1 MHSTVERDGR
11 GRSAQ
16 QRAGRECEA
25 GWGGAGWVWL
35 SQLRLVN
42 FRNFR
47 ALRLEPQP
55 GVLLFSGHNG
65 QGKTNL
71 LESVYVLATTRSPRT
86 SVERELLS
94 WRAPED
100 ADLAAVT
107 PPFARLEARVRR
119 LSGETHLELTFEGER
134 SGNANGPG
142 AVTRDI
148 KVNGL
153 ATRAA
158 GLVGQLPVVYFSP
171 ADVDLAGGS
180 PSGRRQY
187 LNLAN
192 SQASPS
198 HLRALQRY
206 NRVLLQRNQVLRLV
220 RERRQLAT
228 ALEPWTE
235 QMVSWGA
242 QILHQRLTMLREMN
256 ARIADIFRDLA
267 GSTEG
272 LEVVYR
278 STVCET
284 PHDPES
290 VAALQQAYKRQ
301 QTSIATREIEQAVSL
316 VGPHRDDFTF
326 VLDGVDLNTYGSRGQ
341 QRLAVLALKL
351 AEADWMR
358 AAIGEIPV
366 VLLDDVLSE
375 LDPQRRAYVL
385 QRVAEPEPSR
395 TRQVWITTTETD
407 LLAADSALATAQ
419 HYTIEAGQV
428 HAVSMRE

>member
-1 MHSTVERDGR
+1 M
-11 GRSAQ
+11 
-16 QRAGRECEA
+16 
-25 GWGGAGWVWL
+25 WL

-42 FRNFR
+42 FRNFHS
-47 ALRLEPQP
+47 LRLEPQP
-55 GVLLFSGHNG
+55 GVLVFSGQNG

-86 SVERELLS
+86 SVERELLN
-94 WRAPED
+94 WRTPED
-100 ADLAAVT
+100 PYLAAVT

-119 LSGETHLELTFEGER
+119 LEGEIHLELTFEAER
-134 SGNANGPG
+134 SPAQAPA
-142 AVTRDI
+142 AVTREI

-153 ATRAA
+153 TTRAA

-171 ADVDLAGGS
+171 ADVELAGGS

-192 SQASPS
+192 SQASAA

-220 RERRQLAT
+220 REHRQPAS

-242 QILHQRLTMLREMN
+242 QVLHQRLVMLCDIN
-256 ARIADIFRDLA
+256 ARVPAIFGDLA
-267 GSTEG
+267 GGADG
-272 LEVVYR
+272 LRVEYR
-278 STVCET
+278 STVCERSAET
-284 PHDPES
+284 PSLEALEDTFREKQAQ
-290 VAALQQAYKRQ
+290 VAL
-301 QTSIATREIEQAVSL
+301 REVDHAVSL

-326 VLDGVDLNTYGSRGQ
+326 VLDTVDLNTYGSRGQ

-358 AAIGEIPV
+358 TAMGAFPV

-375 LDPQRRAYVL
+375 LDPKRRGYVL
-385 QRVAEPEPSR
+385 QRVGAPEP
-395 TRQVWITTTETD
+395 TRQRQLWITTTETD
-407 LLAADSALATAQ
+407 LAPADEFLRDVQ
-419 HYTIEAGQV
+419 RFLIDAGTV
-428 HAVSMRE
+428 RPA

>member
-1 MHSTVERDGR
+1 M
-11 GRSAQ
+11 
-16 QRAGRECEA
+16 
-25 GWGGAGWVWL
+25 WL
-35 SQLRLVN
+35 SQLTLVN

-47 ALRLEPQP
+47 TLRLEPQP
-55 GVLLFSGHNG
+55 GVLLFCGPNG

-100 ADLAAVT
+100 ADLAAVV

-119 LSGETHLELTFEGER
+119 LEGEVHLELTFEAER
-134 SGNANGPG
+134 STANGAAPG
-142 AVTRDI
+142 AVTRGI

-153 ATRAA
+153 PTRAT

-171 ADVDLAGGS
+171 GDVELAGGA
-180 PSGRRQY
+180 PAGRRQY

-192 SQASPS
+192 SQVSSS

-220 RERRQLAT
+220 RERRQAAA

-235 QMVSWGA
+235 QMLDWGA
-242 QILHQRLTMLREMN
+242 QILRQRLTMLRDVDQ
-256 ARIADIFRDLA
+256 RLVTIFRDLA
-267 GSTEG
+267 GTSET
-272 LEVVYR
+272 LRIVYR
-278 STVCET
+278 STVCDVSRH
-284 PHDPES
+284 PPDLVDS
-290 VAALQQAYKRQ
+290 FRQRQAQLAA
-301 QTSIATREIEQAVSL
+301 REIDQAVSL

-326 VLDGVDLNTYGSRGQ
+326 VLDGIDLNTYGSRGQ

-358 AAIGEIPV
+358 AEIGELPV
-366 VLLDDVLSE
+366 VLLDDMLSE

-395 TRQVWITTTETD
+395 QRQVWITSTD
-407 LLAADSALATAQ
+407 DANDQSHTRDFLSSAQ
-419 HYTIEAGQV
+419 RFVIDAGQV
-428 HAVSMRE
+428 RTA

>member
-1 MHSTVERDGR
+1 
-11 GRSAQ
+11 
-16 QRAGRECEA
+16 
-25 GWGGAGWVWL
+25 VWL
-35 SQLRLVN
+35 SALRLVN

-47 ALRLEPQP
+47 TLRLEPRP
-55 GVLLFSGHNG
+55 GVLVFSGRNG

-107 PPFARLEARVRR
+107 PPFARLDARVRR
-119 LSGETHLELTFEGER
+119 LNGEIHLELTFEGER
-134 SGNANGPG
+134 PATNGTPLAATG

-192 SQASPS
+192 SQASTT

-220 RERRQLAT
+220 REHRQPQT

-242 QILHQRLTMLREMN
+242 QILHQRLTML
-256 ARIADIFRDLA
+256 ADVNSRVSNIFRDLA
-267 GSTEG
+267 GGDDG
-272 LEVVYR
+272 LEVAYR
-278 STVCET
+278 STVCESVEVPT
-284 PHDPES
+284 TTQLEDAFRARQSS
-290 VAALQQAYKRQ
+290 VAV
-301 QTSIATREIEQAVSL
+301 REVEQAVSL

-326 VLDGVDLNTYGSRGQ
+326 VLGGIDLNTYGSRGQ

-385 QRVAEPEPSR
+385 QRVAETEP
-395 TRQVWITTTETD
+395 TQQRQVWITTTEPE
-407 LLAADSALATAQ
+407 LSPADAFQTSAQ
-419 HYTIEAGQV
+419 HFLIDAGQV
-428 HAVSMRE
+428 RPA

>member
-1 MHSTVERDGR
+1 M
-11 GRSAQ
+11 
-16 QRAGRECEA
+16 
-25 GWGGAGWVWL
+25 WL

-47 ALRLEPQP
+47 GLRLEPQP
-55 GVLLFSGHNG
+55 GVLVFSGQNG

-94 WRAPED
+94 WRAPDD
-100 ADLAAVT
+100 ADLAAVIA
-107 PPFARLEARVRR
+107 PFARLDARVRR
-119 LSGETHLELTFEGER
+119 QNGEVHLELTFEGER
-134 SGNANGPG
+134 PGTIGAGPVAST
-142 AVTRDI
+142 AVTRGI

-153 ATRAA
+153 ATRAT

-171 ADVDLAGGS
+171 GDVELAGGS

-192 SQASPS
+192 SQASPA

-235 QMVSWGA
+235 QTVTLGA
-242 QILHQRLTMLREMN
+242 EILQQRLRMFHDLD
-256 ARIADIFRDLA
+256 ARLPEIFMDLA
-267 GSTEG
+267 GGDQT
-272 LEVVYR
+272 LRAVYR
-278 STVCET
+278 SSVCEGGNA
-284 PHDPES
+284 DPGSLEEAFRQRLAQ
-290 VAALQQAYKRQ
+290 VAAKEL
-301 QTSIATREIEQAVSL
+301 EQAVSL
-316 VGPHRDDFTF
+316 VGPHRDDFAF
-326 VLDGVDLNTYGSRGQ
+326 LLDGVDLNTYGSRGQ

-351 AEADWMR
+351 AEAEWMR
-358 AAIGEIPV
+358 SQTGEIPV

-385 QRVAEPEPSR
+385 QRVAAPEASAQ
-395 TRQVWITTTETD
+395 RQVWITTTEANLSSGD
-407 LLAADSALATAQ
+407 EFLAQAQ
-419 HYTIEAGQV
+419 RYVIESGSLRA
-428 HAVSMRE
+428 A

>member
-1 MHSTVERDGR
+1 M
-11 GRSAQ
+11 
-16 QRAGRECEA
+16 
-25 GWGGAGWVWL
+25 WL

-42 FRNFR
+42 FRNYR
-47 ALRLEPQP
+47 GLRLEPRP

-71 LESVYVLATTRSPRT
+71 LEAVYVLATTRSPRT

-107 PPFARLEARVRR
+107 PPFARLDARVRR
-119 LSGETHLELTFEGER
+119 LNGDIHLELTFEGER
-134 SGNANGPG
+134 ASDAGPAPATGNAAAAG
-142 AVTRDI
+142 AISRSI

-153 ATRAA
+153 STRAT

-171 ADVDLAGGS
+171 GDVDLAGGS

-187 LNLAN
+187 LNLAL
-192 SQASPS
+192 SQVSPT

-220 RERRQLAT
+220 RERRQPAA

-235 QMVSWGA
+235 QMLSWGA
-242 QILHQRLTMLREMN
+242 QILHERLSMLHDMQPCL
-256 ARIADIFRDLA
+256 AGIFRDLA
-267 GSTEG
+267 GGSET
-272 LEVVYR
+272 LRVMYR
-278 STVCET
+278 STVCGNEVET
-284 PHDPES
+284 PPLLADIE
-290 VAALQQAYKRQ
+290 ATFRERQ
-301 QTSIATREIEQAVSL
+301 GQLSAREVEQSVSL

-326 VLDGVDLNTYGSRGQ
+326 MLADVDLNTYGSRGQ

-358 AAIGEIPV
+358 SSIGEIPV
-366 VLLDDVLSE
+366 VLLDDMLSE
-375 LDPQRRAYVL
+375 LDPQRREYVL
-385 QRVAEPEPSR
+385 RRVAEPEPSEQ
-395 TRQVWITTTETD
+395 RQVW
-407 LLAADSALATAQ
+407 
-419 HYTIEAGQV
+419 
-428 HAVSMRE
+428 